1 MYGTVMPPNSMTNDP
16 IHEEFIDK
24 IAQLPRGSESRDT
37 DINNYINFITKE
49 YFDSY
54 RLYRLPKNHFRRI
67 VAQLT
72 KQELS
77 ELARDISKND
87 ILKICLMLNDK
98 SRDTLPLR
106 VAKIWL
112 NMSAI
117 HHRYEIATNN
127 CRITIEHEMGFKYSY
142 LLKEISRYIFEVAFE
157 TNSIFDIYDSTFLLT
172 LEFFGSSS
180 VINDIQQLEIADGLK
195 ELLVEAGFTIELITL
210 YGSQKISEILN
221 IDNFVGKLIVEAAQN
236 SIGQRGLSF

>member
-16 IHEEFIDK
+16 THEEIIDK
-24 IAQLPRGSESRDT
+24 IGQLHTGSESRDT
-37 DINNYINFITKE
+37 DINNFVNLSTKE

-54 RLYRLPKNHFRRI
+54 RLYRLPKNHLRRI
-67 VAQLT
+67 VTQLT

-98 SRDTLPLR
+98 STSTLPLR

-112 NMSAI
+112 NLSAI
-117 HHRYEIATNN
+117 HHRYEIASNN

-157 TNSIFDIYDSTFLLT
+157 TNSLFDIYDSTFLLT
-172 LEFFGSSS
+172 LEFFGSSG
-180 VINDIQQLEIADGLK
+180 VVNDIQQLEIADGLK

-210 YGSQKISEILN
+210 YGSQKISDILS
-221 IDNFVGKLIVEAAQN
+221 IDNYVGKIIVEAAQN
-236 SIGQRGLSF
+236 NIVQRGLSF

>member
-1 MYGTVMPPNSMTNDP
+1 
-16 IHEEFIDK
+16 
-24 IAQLPRGSESRDT
+24 
-37 DINNYINFITKE
+37 
-49 YFDSY
+49 
-54 RLYRLPKNHFRRI
+54 
-67 VAQLT
+67 
-72 KQELS
+72 
-77 ELARDISKND
+77 
-87 ILKICLMLNDK
+87 MLNDK

-117 HHRYEIATNN
+117 HYRYEIATNN
-127 CRITIEHEMGFKYSY
+127 CRITIDHEMGFKYSY

-195 ELLVEAGFTIELITL
+195 ELLVEAGFTIELITV
-210 YGSQKISEILN
+210 YDSQKISEILN
-221 IDNFVGKLIVEAAQN
+221 IDNYVGKLIVEAAQN

>member
-1 MYGTVMPPNSMTNDP
+1 MDGRVIPPNSMNNDP
-16 IHEEFIDK
+16 THEEFIGK
-24 IAQLPRGSESRDT
+24 IRQLCTSSESRDI
-37 DINNYINFITKE
+37 DINNYINLNTKE

-54 RLYRLPKNHFRRI
+54 KLFRLPKNLLRRI
-67 VAQLT
+67 VNQLT

-87 ILKICLMLNDK
+87 ILKICLILKDN
-98 SRDTLPLR
+98 SPDTLPLR

-117 HHRYEIATNN
+117 HHRYEIAGNS
-127 CRITIEHEMGFKYSY
+127 CRVTIEHEMGFKYSY

-172 LEFFGSSS
+172 LEFFGSG

-195 ELLVEAGFTIELITL
+195 ELLAEAGFTIELIIE
-210 YGSQKISEILN
+210 YGSQKISDILN
-221 IDNFVGKLIVEAAQN
+221 IDNYVGKLIFEAAQN
-236 SIGQRGLSF
+236 SISQRGLSF

>member
-1 MYGTVMPPNSMTNDP
+1 MCGTVMPPNPMTNDP
-16 IHEEFIDK
+16 THEEFVDK
-24 IAQLPRGSESRDT
+24 IAQLHTGSKSRDT
-37 DINNYINFITKE
+37 NINNYINSSTRE

-54 RLYRLPKNHFRRI
+54 RLYRLPKNHLRRI
-67 VAQLT
+67 VSQLT
-72 KQELS
+72 KRELS

-98 SRDTLPLR
+98 STGTLPLR

-117 HHRYEIATNN
+117 HHRYEIASNN

-172 LEFFGSSS
+172 LEFFGSSG

-195 ELLVEAGFTIELITL
+195 ELLVEAGFTIELIIV
-210 YGSQKISEILN
+210 YGSQKISAILN
-221 IDNFVGKLIVEAAQN
+221 IDNYVGKLIVEAAQN
-236 SIGQRGLSF
+236 SISQRGLSF